1 MTCKYFIIG
10 FFFLF
15 LVITN
20 SKAQEKWS
28 LKKCIDYALENNISI
43 KRQQLSAELQKKDL
57 SQSKKNRL
65 PSLSAE
71 STYGYNSG
79 YTWLQSEAVN
89 VDESF
94 KYFSLAAG
102 GSMPLFE
109 GLNYSKTVKVNQIN
123 LSAALQ
129 ETEKMKNDIVLQITG
144 DYLQIL
150 FDKELLEVAQEQ
162 YKVTKLQADR
172 SEKLVKAGSQ
182 AQGSYLE
189 IKSQAA
195 KEALAVTEQVNSLNM
210 AILNLA
216 QLLDLEDVVN
226 FDIEIPEMQEVTD
239 FKQDDPTLIYAGALG
254 IMPEIKGAE
263 LTLQS
268 SEKSVGVAKSTYY
281 PSLSLEYSM
290 SADASWFSESSGV
303 INRALR
309 DQLKSTR
316 STYVGVTL
324 DIPIFNK
331 LSTHTSVSKA
341 KIGVLDAQYELQQ
354 QKLELRK
361 EIQQSYA
368 DAKAA
373 YNKYLSSKDAVES
386 YKESF
391 RYTEKKFNVG
401 LVNSVDYNVA
411 KTDFMKAQSEFIQSK
426 YEYILRNEI
435 LDFYKGVPI
444 EL

>member
-1 MTCKYFIIG
+1 MTYKYFTFGILY
-10 FFFLF
+10 LF
-15 LVITN
+15 ISITV
-20 SKAQEKWS
+20 SHAQEKWS

-43 KRQQLSAELQKKDL
+43 KRQQLSADLQKKDL

-71 STYGYNSG
+71 STYGYNFG
-79 YTWLQSEAVN
+79 YTWLQSEATN
-89 VDESF
+89 VDQSF
-94 KYFSLAAG
+94 RYFSLGVG

-109 GLNYSKTVKVNQIN
+109 GLNYNKTVKVNKID
-123 LSAALQ
+123 LLAALQ
-129 ETEKMKNDIVLQITG
+129 ETEKIKNDIVLQITG
-144 DYLQIL
+144 YYLQIL
-150 FDKELLEVAQEQ
+150 FDKELLEIAKEQ
-162 YKVTKLQADR
+162 YEVTKLQAER

-195 KEALAVTEQVNSLNM
+195 KESLAVTEQMNSLNM
-210 AILNLA
+210 SLLNLA

-226 FDIEIPEMQEVTD
+226 FDIEIPDMPEVRD
-239 FKQDDPTLIYAGALG
+239 FKQDDPVLIYAGALG

-263 LTLQS
+263 LALQS

-281 PSLSLEYSM
+281 PSLYLNYSM
-290 SADASWFSESSGV
+290 SANASWFSESSGV

-316 STYVGVTL
+316 STYFGVTL

-331 LSTHTSVSKA
+331 LNTHTDVSKA
-341 KIGVLDAQYELQQ
+341 KVSVLDAQYELQQ

-373 YNKYLSSKDAVES
+373 YNKYLSSKDAVDS

-411 KTDFMKAQSEFIQSK
+411 KTDFMKAQSEFIQAK